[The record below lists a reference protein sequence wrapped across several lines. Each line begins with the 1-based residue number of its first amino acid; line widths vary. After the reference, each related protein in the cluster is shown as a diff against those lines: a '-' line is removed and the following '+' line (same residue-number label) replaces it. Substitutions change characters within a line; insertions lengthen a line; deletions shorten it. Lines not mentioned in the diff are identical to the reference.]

1 MRTVQFCFRV
11 DAYDHRNALCID
23 FDQRDANPTELFAAV
38 LNAHHQAPPLV
49 LLHGL
54 LSTPREFGLIAL
66 PLRNRGVELIT
77 PHIDGYGLGARGR
90 RSTWRDW
97 LAAASAA
104 IAQAAPSRPV
114 VLGGLCA
121 GGLLAAAL
129 ALDAPHA
136 VAGLVL
142 MSATFDFDGW
152 GQTRWRH
159 LRRAGYALGLD
170 RWIRVAERD
179 PFGVKNPK
187 IRAWVARE
195 MRERGGSAAGASTL
209 PLWAIRE
216 VDRLKDHVA
225 AGLHRL
231 TPRTL
236 MLHARDDEVCT
247 LASAQRSLRTLAA
260 ADKRLVVL
268 DDSYHMI
275 TIDND
280 RGRVADELLRFPAA
294 APPGARPAER
304 SRGPSTAHPEAA
316 CPAH

>member
-1 MRTVQFCFRV
+1 M
-11 DAYDHRNALCID
+11 
-23 FDQRDANPTELFAAV
+23 
-38 LNAHHQAPPLV
+38 

-66 PLRNRGVELIT
+66 PLRNRGIELIT
-77 PHIDGYGLGARGR
+77 PHLDGYSLAAGSART
-90 RSTWRDW
+90 TWRQW
-97 LAAASAA
+97 LAAAAAA
-104 IAQAAPSRPV
+104 IAQAAPARPV

-129 ALDAPHA
+129 ALDAPQW

-142 MSATFDFDGW
+142 MSPTFDFDGW

-159 LRRAGYALGLD
+159 LRRLGYALGLD
-170 RWIRVAERD
+170 RWIHVAERD
-179 PFGVKNPK
+179 PYGVKNEK
-187 IRAWVARE
+187 IRAWVARD
-195 MRERGGSAAGASTL
+195 MSARSGSAAGPAKL

-247 LASAQRSLRTLAA
+247 LASAQRSMQALAA

-268 DDSYHMI
+268 EDSYHMI

-280 RGRVADELLRFPAA
+280 RHRVTDELQRFTAATRAAPSAEPAA
-294 APPGARPAER
+294 QP
-304 SRGPSTAHPEAA
+304 RGRSTANPEPS
-316 CPAH
+316 CPAP

>member
-1 MRTVQFCFRV
+1 MRDRSTRI
-11 DAYDHRNALCID
+11 DATQIQQPIAHTHLKSKH
-23 FDQRDANPTELFAAV
+23 PT
-38 LNAHHQAPPLV
+38 PPLV

-54 LSTPREFGLIAL
+54 RSTPREFGLIAL
-66 PLRNRGVELIT
+66 PLRNRGIELIT
-77 PHIDGYGLGARGR
+77 PHIDGYSFDERKGR
-90 RSTWRDW
+90 TSWRQW
-97 LAAASAA
+97 AAAATAA
-104 IAQAAPSRPV
+104 VAQAVPPGRPV

-129 ALDAPHA
+129 ALDAPHL

-152 GQTRWRH
+152 AQTRWRH
-159 LRRAGYALGLD
+159 LRRIGYAIGLD
-170 RWIRVAERD
+170 RWIHVAERD
-179 PFGVKNPK
+179 PFGVKNEK

-195 MRERGGSAAGASTL
+195 MQQREGSAAGPSTL

-216 VDRLKDHVA
+216 VDRLKDHVS

-231 TPRTL
+231 THRTL

-247 LASAQRSLRTLAA
+247 LASARRSMHALAA
-260 ADKRLVVL
+260 PDKRLVVL
-268 DDSYHMI
+268 ENSYHMI

-280 RGRVADELLRFPAA
+280 RHRVTEELRDFTVAARTAQAHAADAEPLIDQPPNREL
-294 APPGARPAER
+294 
-304 SRGPSTAHPEAA
+304 T

>member
-1 MRTVQFCFRV
+1 MNRC
-11 DAYDHRNALCID
+11 NAKSNS
-23 FDQRDANPTELFAAV
+23 QRASDLSSNHT
-38 LNAHHQAPPLV
+38 APPLV

-54 LSTPREFGLIAL
+54 RSTPREFGLIAL
-66 PLRNRGVELIT
+66 PLRNRGIELIT
-77 PHIDGYGLGARGR
+77 PRIDGYSLDDNLART
-90 RSTWRDW
+90 SWRQW
-97 LAAASAA
+97 LAAASVA
-104 IAQAAPSRPV
+104 IAKTVPPGRPV

-121 GGLLAAAL
+121 GGLLAATL
-129 ALDAPHA
+129 ALDAPRP

-159 LRRAGYALGLD
+159 LRRIGYAMGLD

-179 PFGVKNPK
+179 PFGVKNQK

-195 MRERGGSAAGASTL
+195 MKERAGSAAGPSTL

-216 VDRLKDHVA
+216 VDRLKNHVSA
-225 AGLHRL
+225 RLHRL

-247 LASAQRSLRTLAA
+247 LASAQRSLNALAA

-268 DDSYHMI
+268 ENCYHMV

-280 RGRVADELLRFPAA
+280 RHRVIDELCRFSATM
-294 APPGARPAER
+294 R
-304 SRGPSTAHPEAA
+304 PSTAASHAVINPSLMRSLHVQHAE
-316 CPAH
+316 

>member
-1 MRTVQFCFRV
+1 M
-11 DAYDHRNALCID
+11 
-23 FDQRDANPTELFAAV
+23 
-38 LNAHHQAPPLV
+38 PLV

-54 LSTPREFGLIAL
+54 RSTPREFGLIAL
-66 PLRNRGVELIT
+66 PLRNRGIELIT
-77 PHIDGYGLGARGR
+77 PRIDGYSLDEGPTRA
-90 RSTWRDW
+90 SWRQW
-97 LAAASAA
+97 VAAASTV
-104 IAQAAPSRPV
+104 IAKAVPPGRPV

-121 GGLLAAAL
+121 GGLLAASL
-129 ALDAPHA
+129 ALDAPHL

-152 GQTRWRH
+152 AQTRWRH
-159 LRRAGYALGLD
+159 LRRIGYAMGLD

-179 PFGVKNPK
+179 PFGVKNQK

-195 MRERGGSAAGASTL
+195 MKERAGSAAGPSTL

-231 TPRTL
+231 TQRTL

-247 LASAQRSLRTLAA
+247 LASAQRSMHALATV
-260 ADKRLVVL
+260 DKRLVVL
-268 DDSYHMI
+268 EDSYHMI

-280 RGRVADELLRFPAA
+280 RHRVVDELHNFTMAA
-294 APPGARPAER
+294 RKAKPDEAEALAH
-304 SRGPSTAHPEAA
+304 GPSTPHTEPA
-316 CPAH
+316 CPPAP

>member
-1 MRTVQFCFRV
+1 MSSYLT
-11 DAYDHRNALCID
+11 
-23 FDQRDANPTELFAAV
+23 
-38 LNAHHQAPPLV
+38 APPLV

-54 LSTPREFGLIAL
+54 RSTPREFGLIAL
-66 PLRNRGVELIT
+66 PLRNRGIQLIT
-77 PHIDGYGLGARGR
+77 PHIHGYSLDEHLTRT
-90 RSTWRDW
+90 SWRQW
-97 LAAASAA
+97 VAAASAA
-104 IAQAAPSRPV
+104 IAKAVPHGGPV

-121 GGLLAAAL
+121 GGLLAASL
-129 ALDAPHA
+129 ALEVPHR

-152 GQTRWRH
+152 AQTRWRH
-159 LRRAGYALGLD
+159 LRRVGYALSLD

-179 PFGVKNPK
+179 PFGVKNQR

-195 MRERGGSAAGASTL
+195 MKERAGSAAGPSAL

-216 VDRLKDHVA
+216 VDRLKDHVT

-231 TPRTL
+231 TQRTL

-247 LASAQRSLRTLAA
+247 LASAQRSMHALAA

-268 DDSYHMI
+268 EDSYHMI

-280 RGRVADELLRFPAA
+280 RHRVTEELRDFTAA
-294 APPGARPAER
+294 AGHSAHAALAAQPLGQP
-304 SRGPSTAHPEAA
+304 TAQPEPA
-316 CPAH
+316 CPTP

>member
-1 MRTVQFCFRV
+1 MNRCDV
-11 DAYDHRNALCID
+11 
-23 FDQRDANPTELFAAV
+23 NPTASEHSILT
-38 LNAHHQAPPLV
+38 LNPTVPPLV

-54 LSTPREFGLIAL
+54 RSTPREFGLIAL

-77 PHIDGYGLGARGR
+77 PRIDGYSLDEQFSRT
-90 RSTWRDW
+90 SWRQW
-97 LAAASAA
+97 AAAASAA
-104 IAQAAPSRPV
+104 IAQAVPPGRPV

-121 GGLLAAAL
+121 GALLAATL
-129 ALDAPHA
+129 ALDAPHL

-152 GQTRWRH
+152 AQTRWRH
-159 LRRAGYALGLD
+159 LRRIGYAMGLD

-179 PFGVKNPK
+179 PFGVKNEK

-195 MRERGGSAAGASTL
+195 MRERSGSAAGPSTL

-216 VDRLKDHVA
+216 VDRLKDHVS

-247 LASAQRSLRTLAA
+247 LASAQRSMHSLAA

-268 DDSYHMI
+268 EDSYHMI

-280 RGRVADELLRFPAA
+280 RHRVTDELRDFTAATRAPAQVRDA
-294 APPGARPAER
+294 ANPFFKGPLTWSPHVQHAE
-304 SRGPSTAHPEAA
+304 
-316 CPAH
+316 

>member
-1 MRTVQFCFRV
+1 MSIFPTS
-11 DAYDHRNALCID
+11 NN
-23 FDQRDANPTELFAAV
+23 ANPTVAENLD
-38 LNAHHQAPPLV
+38 LSSTHKPPPLV

-54 LSTPREFGLIAL
+54 RSTPREFGLIAL
-66 PLRNRGVELIT
+66 PLRNRGIELIT
-77 PHIDGYGLGARGR
+77 PHIDGYSVDAAPTRT
-90 RSTWRDW
+90 SWRQW
-97 LAAASAA
+97 LAAAAAA
-104 IAQAAPSRPV
+104 IARAVPPGRPA

-121 GGLLAAAL
+121 GGLLAASL
-129 ALDAPHA
+129 ALDAPHL

-159 LRRAGYALGLD
+159 LRRLGYATGLD
-170 RWIRVAERD
+170 RWIRIAERD
-179 PFGVKNPK
+179 PFGVKNQK

-195 MRERGGSAAGASTL
+195 MKERAGSAAGPSTL

-216 VDRLKDHVA
+216 VDRLKDHVS

-247 LASAQRSLRTLAA
+247 LASAQRSMHALAA
-260 ADKRLVVL
+260 SDKRLVVL
-268 DDSYHMI
+268 ENSYHMI

-280 RGRVADELLRFPAA
+280 RRRVIDELRDFTRASSMSAHAGTAA
-294 APPGARPAER
+294 ALPRDPFTTTR
-304 SRGPSTAHPEAA
+304 SLHVQ
-316 CPAH
+316 